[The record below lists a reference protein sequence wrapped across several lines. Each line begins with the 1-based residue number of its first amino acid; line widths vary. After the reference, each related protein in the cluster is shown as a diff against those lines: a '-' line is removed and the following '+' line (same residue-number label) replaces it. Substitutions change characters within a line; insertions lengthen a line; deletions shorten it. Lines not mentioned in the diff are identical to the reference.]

1 MPKPKH
7 LWVRLYRLAV
17 IATIAWL
24 IFDKAESPPPQGDFR
39 LLFPNGTRIE
49 GDQIFNSED
58 KFLGFFLTT
67 SPDSDHIKGYSGP
80 TNLALAL
87 DRTGKLADARI
98 IHSADTSDHVVS
110 VKENEPFWNAHL
122 GLSLGAPGTPEIDA
136 VSGSTLT
143 SSAITRSIIERLG
156 GLTTSKLFPTS
167 ILLAELPEAN
177 SIVDHPDLPGVK
189 IMKDDSGSV
198 IGHALR
204 TAPTQ
209 EYFHGYQ
216 GPTDILIVLDNT
228 ATKVTRLRFR
238 KSYDNEEYYERILDD
253 SDFLELYNR
262 LTIDE
267 ILAVNQSEIEGV
279 SGATHTSWAIA
290 ESVGRRL
297 ARFESDRSSA
307 SMKIPW
313 RNLALVTLTLGAF
326 FFSFT
331 KIRGN
336 PLARILWQLT
346 VVVLLGLILGDI
358 LSQALL
364 LGWARHGLPLL
375 DSWGLIFLAAAALL
389 IPWSSGHQLYCHQ
402 LCPHG
407 FLQRWLG
414 KLPVKPFKT
423 PPKVHHIL
431 THLPS
436 LLLVIL
442 VASVILGSSWNLA
455 DWEGFD
461 AWLWRSAGL
470 ATIMIAILG
479 LIASVFSP
487 LAYCKYGCPT
497 GALFKYLRR
506 SSGTNRLSLRDFIAS
521 LLCLLAYLF

>member
-1 MPKPKH
+1 ME
-7 LWVRLYRLAV
+7 RLTTPAGHARAYDPV
-17 IATIAWL
+17 H
-24 IFDKAESPPPQGDFR
+24 DKAARD
-39 LLFPNGTRIE
+39 
-49 GDQIFNSED
+49 IFQ
-58 KFLGFFLTT
+58 F
-67 SPDSDHIKGYSGP
+67 
-80 TNLALAL
+80 
-87 DRTGKLADARI
+87 
-98 IHSADTSDHVVS
+98 
-110 VKENEPFWNAHL
+110 
-122 GLSLGAPGTPEIDA
+122 
-136 VSGSTLT
+136 
-143 SSAITRSIIERLG
+143 
-156 GLTTSKLFPTS
+156 
-167 ILLAELPEAN
+167 
-177 SIVDHPDLPGVK
+177 
-189 IMKDDSGSV
+189 
-198 IGHALR
+198 
-204 TAPTQ
+204 
-209 EYFHGYQ
+209 
-216 GPTDILIVLDNT
+216 
-228 ATKVTRLRFR
+228 
-238 KSYDNEEYYERILDD
+238 
-253 SDFLELYNR
+253 
-262 LTIDE
+262 
-267 ILAVNQSEIEGV
+267 
-279 SGATHTSWAIA
+279 
-290 ESVGRRL
+290 
-297 ARFESDRSSA
+297 
-307 SMKIPW
+307 
-313 RNLALVTLTLGAF
+313 
-326 FFSFT
+326 
-331 KIRGN
+331 
-336 PLARILWQLT
+336 
-346 VVVLLGLILGDI
+346 LGDI

-423 PPKVHHIL
+423 PPKIHHIL

-506 SSGTNRLSLRDFIAS
+506 SSGTNRLSLRDLIAS